1 MIKRFTMRKPFNLL
15 FLTGL
20 FCVVIASSA
29 CFDIEETYHFRK
41 DGSGTAAVKLDLSQM
56 IDMMA
61 SFAGSLDSTGEA
73 DESID
78 ELFAENEA
86 VANLGRIPGISKVK
100 DLNDK
105 EAGIIGYSYEF
116 ASVEALNNALVA
128 TEGSLNMEEIM
139 GQESETGGE
148 SDAENRF
155 VKKGK
160 KLQRIYVM
168 PPQDEEEETDE
179 EEEQYKQM
187 AEMMFADHF
196 YTIEYIFDQD
206 VKKVSKNKNASV
218 SGRTVTVKEPLTK
231 LMKGEA
237 ELGALIKLK

>member
-1 MIKRFTMRKPFNLL
+1 MRKPFNFFMLI
-15 FLTGL
+15 GL
-20 FCVVIASSA
+20 FCVVVASSS

-41 DGSGTAAVKLDLSQM
+41 DGSGTAMVKLDMSQM

-73 DESID
+73 DESVD
-78 ELFAENEA
+78 QLFKENEA
-86 VANLGRIPGISKVK
+86 AANLGRIPGISKVK

-105 EAGIIGYSYEF
+105 ESGIIGYSYEF

-128 TEGSLNMEEIM
+128 TEGSLNMDELM
-139 GQESETGGE
+139 GSESETGGE

-168 PPQDEEEETDE
+168 PPQEQDDEDTDE
-179 EEEQYKQM
+179 EAEQYKQM
-187 AEMMFADHF
+187 AEMMFADHY

-206 VKKVSKNKNASV
+206 VKKVSKNKNAAI
-218 SGRTVTVKEPLTK
+218 SGRKVTIKEPLTK